1 MKPLSKPQKI
11 LSVMFVLS
19 RGESKPLLYEDI
31 VVTAFERYPEDFQLR
46 GYPQYPDSSD
56 IHKPLYKMKQDGLVR
71 SANKS
76 FLLTPRGL
84 DVAQDLLGAS
94 DAPRD
99 RDRLTKPEEN
109 EISRILKSQS
119 FHLYQ
124 SGNETKILDT
134 DFYEY
139 LSVSVRTPK
148 SDFLGRIS
156 TVEQAIAAHTTKRK
170 DALSN
175 ALGSLHKWLIE
186 NFHDEI
192 NTRK

>member
-11 LSVMFVLS
+11 LSVMFDLS
-19 RGESKPLLYEDI
+19 KGDSRPLLYEDI
-31 VVTAFERYPEDFQLR
+31 VVSAFQRYPEDFQLR

-56 IHKPLYKMKQDGLVR
+56 IHKPLYSMKQDGLVR

-84 DVAQDLLGAS
+84 DVARELGGIA
-94 DAPRD
+94 DVQ

-109 EISRILKSQS
+109 EIHRFVKSQAFALFQDGQGS
-119 FHLYQ
+119 R
-124 SGNETKILDT
+124 ILDT

-139 LSVSVRTPK
+139 LGVSVRTPK

-156 TVEQAIAAHTTKRK
+156 TVEQAVAAHLAKRNDSLSK
-170 DALSN
+170 ALRTF
-175 ALGSLHKWLIE
+175 HEWLIAH
-186 NFHDEI
+186 FQDEI
-192 NTRK
+192 KARR